1 MKGEEGGTGRSG
13 GKGKATVIRI
23 HCMTKALFLIKRGE
37 KRKEK
42 QRETL
47 GRKCKKGWRC
57 GQFGPTG
64 VSEWDCHST
73 SQCSPYFL

>member
-1 MKGEEGGTGRSG
+1 MKGEEGVTGRSG

-42 QRETL
+42 KSTL
-47 GRKCKKGWRC
+47 
-57 GQFGPTG
+57 
-64 VSEWDCHST
+64 
-73 SQCSPYFL
+73 L